1 MLLEHPHTDMGIAR
15 ALHCGPGD
23 HHCGL
28 SALVRHDG
36 YRRHGRLGLRRD
48 AYPDT
53 EYQEECRGCGRER
66 APECEVFPPAGGAL
80 GVANAPLERA
90 PQACWRCDLGRGVS
104 EGNEPLFPV
113 SDYPPQVRVVT
124 HERLEPRA
132 GAPGQRAE
140 HVLGRQ
146 LFAQVRIPVRGHS
159 NPSSRRYTQL
169 YPDKLNPE
177 GFGYGAYGDHAAHWR
192 LSAFTCGS
200 ICSSAREATLE
211 ALQPP
216 PHPRLDRAERLLHVA
231 RELRMRQ
238 AMEECEDD
246 ALALL
251 GLQLR
256 EASR

>member
-104 EGNEPLFPV
+104 EDRK
-113 SDYPPQVRVVT
+113 ST
-124 HERLEPRA
+124 RLNSS
-132 GAPGQRAE
+132 
-140 HVLGRQ
+140 HLGISYAVFC
-146 LFAQVRIPVRGHS
+146 L
-159 NPSSRRYTQL
+159 
-169 YPDKLNPE
+169 KKKKKK
-177 GFGYGAYGDHAAHWR
+177 
-192 LSAFTCGS
+192 
-200 ICSSAREATLE
+200 
-211 ALQPP
+211 
-216 PHPRLDRAERLLHVA
+216 
-231 RELRMRQ
+231 
-238 AMEECEDD
+238 
-246 ALALL
+246 
-251 GLQLR
+251 
-256 EASR
+256 